1 LRCPWSKA
9 AKVSSAPTLT
19 VVKIGG
25 SVLTGHEAIRRTA
38 GTLAARVA
46 RERAKLLVVVSA
58 ELGHTD
64 LLFDEARALSPGP
77 SAAALD
83 LLWSTGELR
92 SVALLTLALESL
104 GVAVRALNV
113 HEAGLHSDGRELT
126 LNPLAVRAALAH
138 CSIVVVPGFLAT
150 REQRVVTLG
159 RGGSDLSAVSLAILL
174 RADRCELVKDV
185 DGYFTADPNIDARA
199 TLIPALE
206 FEEALRLADDGCP
219 LVQRQAI
226 AAARAAGLPLVVR
239 SLTSKGSVLH
249 ARPSVDR
256 PTSRPLDFSTFQEQ

>member
-1 LRCPWSKA
+1 
-9 AKVSSAPTLT
+9 VSSAPALT
-19 VVKIGG
+19 VVKVGG

-38 GTLAARVA
+38 AVLAARTA
-46 RERAKLLVVVSA
+46 REHAKLLVVVSA

-64 LLFDEARALSPGP
+64 LLLDEARALSPDP

-104 GVAVRALNV
+104 GVAVRGLNV
-113 HEAGLHSDGRELT
+113 HEAGLHAGGGGLT
-126 LNPLAVRAALAH
+126 LNPLSVRAALAR

-150 REQRVVTLG
+150 DEQRVVTLG

-185 DGYFTADPNIDARA
+185 DGYFTSDPNVDACA
-199 TLIPALE
+199 TLIPALD
-206 FEEALRLADDGCP
+206 FDEALRLADEGCP

-226 AAARAAGLPLVVR
+226 AAARAAGLPLVIR
-239 SLTSKGSVLH
+239 SLQSEGSLLQAGAASRLSTSQS
-249 ARPSVDR
+249 
-256 PTSRPLDFSTFQEQ
+256 LDVSTF